1 MPMRQRKK
9 VADLT
14 LYILLVLLAS
24 IALLL
29 LVAPTAIVV
38 ILSFTD
44 GYSLKFPPRGFS
56 LRWYEKLL
64 DNEQLLEAAWNSV
77 RVGLLCT
84 VFSVVLGSAA
94 ALGIS
99 RSTSHWAKMLDTF
112 FMSPLVLPALAF
124 GLAALMYFST
134 LGVPLSFS
142 TLVIGHTVLGV
153 PYVIRT
159 TTAALTQLPTVLLE
173 SSASLGASKW
183 YTLRKVTLPLIAPG
197 IAAGAFICFMSSFD
211 NIPVSL
217 FLRDAST
224 DMLPIRMWQD
234 LENRMDVSI
243 AAISSVMVFFTVALM
258 VCMEKLT
265 GISRRMR

>member
-1 MPMRQRKK
+1 MLMRQRKR

-24 IALLL
+24 LALLL

-44 GYSLKFPPRGFS
+44 GYSLKFPPQGFS
-56 LRWYEKLL
+56 LRWYEKLF
-64 DNEQLLEAAWNSV
+64 DNEQLLDAAWNSV

-94 ALGIS
+94 SLGIS
-99 RSTSHWAKMLDTF
+99 RSTSHWAKVLDTF

-134 LGVPLSFS
+134 MGVTLSFS

-159 TTAALTQLPTVLLE
+159 TMAALTQLPTVLLE

>member
-1 MPMRQRKK
+1 MAMAQHRKFS
-9 VADLT
+9 DISLGG
-14 LYILLVLLAS
+14 LLGAGALIAL
-24 IALLL
+24 ALLL
-29 LVAPTAIVV
+29 APTLVVV

-44 GYSLKFPPRGFS
+44 GYSLKFPPQGYS

-64 DNEQLLEAAWNSV
+64 DNEQLMEAALNSV
-77 RVGLLCT
+77 RVALWCTGL
-84 VFSVVLGSAA
+84 SVLLGTAA
-94 ALGIS
+94 ALGVS
-99 RSTSHWAKMLDTF
+99 RSTSRWAKVLDGV

-134 LGVPLSFS
+134 LGIPLSFA
-142 TLVIGHTVLGV
+142 TLVVGHTVLGV
-153 PYVIRT
+153 PYVMRT
-159 TTAALTQLPTVLLE
+159 TMAALTQLPPVLLE
-173 SSASLGASKW
+173 SSASLGASRW

-197 IAAGAFICFMSSFD
+197 VGAGAFICFMSSFD

-258 VCMEKLT
+258 VLMERLT
-265 GISRRMR
+265 GISQRIR

>member
-1 MPMRQRKK
+1 MPIRQQKK
-9 VADLT
+9 ISDLT
-14 LYILLVLLAS
+14 LGACLGGLAL
-24 IALLL
+24 IALALL
-29 LVAPTAIVV
+29 IAPTLVVV

-44 GYSLKFPPRGFS
+44 GYSLKFPPPGYS

-64 DNEQLLEAAWNSV
+64 DNEQLMDAALNSV
-77 RVGLLCT
+77 RVGLWCT
-84 VFSVVLGSAA
+84 GLSVLLGGAA

-99 RSTSHWAKMLDTF
+99 RSESRWAKVLDGL

-134 LGVPLSFS
+134 LGIPLSFA

-153 PYVIRT
+153 PYVMRT
-159 TTAALTQLPTVLLE
+159 TLAALTQLPTVLLE
-173 SSASLGASKW
+173 SSASLGASRW
-183 YTLRKVTLPLIAPG
+183 YTLRRVTLPLIAPG

-243 AAISSVMVFFTVALM
+243 AAISSVLVFFTVALM
-258 VCMEKLT
+258 VLMERLT